1 MNYLPVIII
10 GAGRSGT
17 NMLRDILT
25 QLPGVGTWPCDEINY
40 IWRHGNVHEPTD
52 EFAPDLATDSVRR
65 SIRRA
70 FDRLAVNHGL
80 THVIEKTCANSLRV
94 GFVDRILPD
103 ARFVH
108 LVRDGHDVALSA
120 AKRWTAPLDLQYV
133 LRKARYVPVLDLPY
147 YATRYLWSRA
157 HRLFSHEQRL
167 ASWGPRFE
175 GMSAA
180 HREHS
185 LIEVCGLQ
193 WQRCVER
200 SDEALAQI
208 DASRVYRLCY
218 EDLVAR
224 PADKVLSLANFLD
237 VTIAPQRVGQLVSDV
252 SSQSVGNA
260 RKCLDAATMTALEDL
275 LANTLRKHG
284 YGLQDR
290 NAGNAA

>member
-25 QLPGVGTWPCDEINY
+25 QLPGIGTWPCDEINY
-40 IWRHGNVHEPTD
+40 IWRHGNVREPTD
-52 EFAPDLATDSVRR
+52 EFAPHLATDSVRR
-65 SIRRA
+65 FVRRA
-70 FDRLAVNHGL
+70 FDRLAAQRGL

-103 ARFVH
+103 ARYVY
-108 LVRDGHDVALSA
+108 LVRDGRDVALSA
-120 AKRWTAPLDLQYV
+120 ARRWTAPLDLPYV
-133 LRKARYVPVLDLPY
+133 LRKARYVPAVDIPY
-147 YATRYLWSRA
+147 YASRYFCSRA
-157 HRLFSHEQRL
+157 YRLFSREQRL
-167 ASWGPRFE
+167 AFWGPRFE

-180 HREHS
+180 HRDHS

-208 DASRVYRLCY
+208 SASRVCRLCY
-218 EDLVAR
+218 EALVAD
-224 PADKVLSLANFLD
+224 PADHVQTLADFLGVTVTAQRAAQLVGDVLS
-237 VTIAPQRVGQLVSDV
+237 QRVGS
-252 SSQSVGNA
+252 A
-260 RKCLDAATMTALEDL
+260 RAHLDAGTMTSLECL

-284 YGLQDR
+284 YRRPDQY
-290 NAGNAA
+290 AANAA